1 MRPFAVSRRKSRG
14 VSIVEMTFIFLI
26 LLPLL
31 LGTAGIGINMLRS
44 LQVIQLA
51 RDAGHMYARGVDFT
65 VATNQQILANVGSGL
80 GLNTTSGTGN
90 AVVILSKIN
99 YVDKGVC
106 ASASMVDA
114 LGNPSGCTNYRK
126 WVFSQRLILG
136 NSGLRSSNFGTPSSP
151 GTIDVVAQATDPADV
166 ASISGFLPYTNT
178 TSTGGGISG
187 LPSGQVVYA
196 AEAASLGFRMP
207 PFAGGTPLYSY
218 TMF

>member
-1 MRPFAVSRRKSRG
+1 MRPFGITRKKSRG
-14 VSIVEMTFIFLI
+14 VSIIESTFIFLV
-26 LLPLL
+26 LLPLF

-65 VATNQQILANVGSGL
+65 AAANQQVLANVGSGL

-106 ASASMVDA
+106 ASAGKVDA
-114 LGNPSGCTNYRK
+114 SGNPSGCTNYTK

-136 NSGLRSSNFGTPSSP
+136 NSGLRTSNFGTPSSN
-151 GTIDVVAQATDPADV
+151 GTISALTQATDTHDV
-166 ASISGFLPYTNT
+166 ASISGFLPFTNT
-178 TSTGGGISG
+178 SGVIAG

-196 AEAASLGFRMP
+196 AEAASTGFTMP